1 MKEFVSEKNQ
11 LDKIKQFKGILS
23 GGGLGLAL
31 VGVSFGLH
39 QNIETMKN
47 IAIEGKNITKYEIY
61 KTHFSIFKEI
71 AEKTINRFDLLGAFG
86 FPDDEIFEL
95 KSKNPDKK
103 KVSQILFD
111 RLGIVVNE
119 KVKDIEKKEVELL
132 KNLSNRVT
140 PEVNKK
146 MVESM
151 YFSNIEINRIL
162 NGVTDYLK
170 IDLKNKSSKDQEL
183 KEYLS
188 LKLYADAFEI
198 YLKVLKEIYSKF
210 KKVKIKKIQN
220 DKMYS
225 FFNDKYPLLLD
236 STNNKL
242 RNDVCHLKYKER
254 GDYTL
259 EQIDEERN
267 IILVKALTG
276 IIVRNI
282 FIVDFFDESAKIEK
296 REEDFFD
303 DIFKIVNEVVG
314 NIDKE
319 ETEKQINKGEL
330 NRFKNEK

>member
-11 LDKIKQFKGILS
+11 LEKINEFKNILS
-23 GGGLGLAL
+23 QGGLGLAL

-39 QNIETMKN
+39 QNIGTMKN
-47 IAIEGKNITKYEIY
+47 MVIEGKKIIDYEIY
-61 KTHFSIFKEI
+61 KTHYPIFKEI
-71 AEKTINRFDLLGAFG
+71 AEQTINRFDLLGAFG
-86 FPDDEIFEL
+86 FPEDEILEL
-95 KSKNPDKK
+95 KGEKPDKK

-119 KVKDIEKKEVELL
+119 KIKDVEKKEVELL
-132 KNLSNRVT
+132 QNLSNRVT

-170 IDLKNKSSKDQEL
+170 IDVKNKSSKDLEL

-198 YLKVLKEIYSKF
+198 YLKVLKEIYSKIE
-210 KKVKIKKIQN
+210 KVKIKEIRN
-220 DKMYS
+220 DLMYE
-225 FFNDKYPLLLD
+225 FFNENYPILLD

-242 RNDVCHLKYKER
+242 RNDVCHLNYKER
-254 GDYTL
+254 GDYRL
-259 EQIDEERN
+259 EQIDDERN

-296 REEDFFD
+296 REEEFFD
-303 DIFKIVNEVVG
+303 DILKIVNEVVG
-314 NIDKE
+314 NIDYE
-319 ETEKQINKGEL
+319 D
-330 NRFKNEK
+330 KNA